1 MKEVKALM
9 SKLVVLP
16 VWRLADC
23 SCSTPGPLPN
33 SQELARIGTSCCL
46 MTSSGYS
53 NSSALDLVIIA
64 CIKVG
69 IKDLQS
75 AFDQGPEFLHR
86 RYFELGE
93 ER

>member
-1 MKEVKALM
+1 
-9 SKLVVLP
+9 
-16 VWRLADC
+16 
-23 SCSTPGPLPN
+23 
-33 SQELARIGTSCCL
+33 